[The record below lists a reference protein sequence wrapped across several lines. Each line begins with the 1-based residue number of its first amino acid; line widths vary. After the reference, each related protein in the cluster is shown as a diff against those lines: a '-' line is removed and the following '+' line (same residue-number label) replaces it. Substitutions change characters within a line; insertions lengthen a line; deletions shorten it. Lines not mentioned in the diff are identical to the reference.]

1 MRARLADASV
11 SAKKEKLFMN
21 ERLQNFPISFFAV
34 VMGLVGAAIA
44 WQRAEILWGW
54 KGYVGLALV
63 WLSAL
68 VFLLVLAMYL
78 AKALRHFPEVK
89 KEFQN
94 ITKLSFFPTIS
105 ISMLLLSIG
114 SMNLYPGISQ
124 ALWIAGTVLHFL
136 FSVAIISIW
145 IRHPSLE
152 INHISPAWFIPVVG
166 NILVPIAGVTYAP
179 AEISWFFFS
188 IGLVFWIGLFTILLY
203 RLIFH
208 NPLPERLLPTL
219 FILIAPPAV
228 GFIAYVKITGAV
240 DSMARILYYFGLF
253 VFILMIP
260 QLRMLS
266 KIKYYLSWWAYTFP
280 MAALTIATMLMYHH
294 NQMDFFKYLA
304 LVLLIILSGVI
315 ILLGF
320 MTITAM
326 KNKSICIED

>member
-1 MRARLADASV
+1 LIFS
-11 SAKKEKLFMN
+11 L
-21 ERLQNFPISFFAV
+21 
-34 VMGLVGAAIA
+34 
-44 WQRAEILWGW
+44 
-54 KGYVGLALV
+54 
-63 WLSAL
+63 
-68 VFLLVLAMYL
+68 YL
-78 AKALRHFPEVK
+78 AKAIRHFSEVK
-89 KEFQN
+89 KEFRN

-105 ISMLLLSIG
+105 ISLLLLSIG
-114 SMNLYPGISQ
+114 AMNLNQTLSQ
-124 ALWIAGTVLHFL
+124 AFWVAGTIIHFL

-152 INHISPAWFIPVVG
+152 INNISPAWFIPVVG
-166 NILVPIAGVTYAP
+166 NILVPVAGMSYAH

-188 IGLVFWIGLFTILLY
+188 IGLVFWIALFTILLY
-203 RLIFH
+203 RLVFH

-280 MAALTIATMLMYHH
+280 IAALTIATMLMYHH
-294 NQMDFFKYLA
+294 SQIIFFKYLA
-304 LVLLIILSGVI
+304 LILIIILSGVV
-315 ILLGF
+315 ILLSF
-320 MTITAM
+320 MTIAAI
-326 KNKSICIED
+326 KNKQICIED

>member
-1 MRARLADASV
+1 MS
-11 SAKKEKLFMN
+11 
-21 ERLQNFPISFFAV
+21 ERLPNFPISFFSV
-34 VMGLVGAAIA
+34 VMGMAGAAIA
-44 WQRAEILWGW
+44 WQRAEALWGW
-54 KGYVGLALV
+54 NGYIG
-63 WLSAL
+63 SAL
-68 VFLLVLAMYL
+68 VLLAFLIFILILTMYL
-78 AKALRHFPEVK
+78 AKALRHFPDVK
-89 KEFQN
+89 NEFQN

-105 ISMLLLSIG
+105 ISLILLSIG
-114 SMNLYPGISQ
+114 AMTLYPALSQ
-124 ALWIAGTVLHFL
+124 ALWMVGTVIHFL

-166 NILVPIAGVTYAP
+166 NILVPVAGVAYAP

-188 IGLVFWIGLFTILLY
+188 IGLVFWIALFTILLY
-203 RLIFH
+203 RLLFH

-228 GFIAYVKITGAV
+228 GFIAYIKLTGTLDA
-240 DSMARILYYFGLF
+240 MARILYYFAVF
-253 VFILMIP
+253 VFVLMIP

-294 NQMDFFKYLA
+294 NQMVFFKYLA
-304 LVLLIILSGVI
+304 LILLIILSGVI

-326 KNKSICIED
+326 KNKKICIED